1 VSFHITNL
9 GPASPS
15 NGPSWRSTC
24 ARSVFVALLLAAA
37 ACSRNG
43 AYRPPGLQL
52 AAGASGAAKTGA
64 PDYPITG
71 INSGTLTLTGVEPA
85 SGPFSGGTKAVVRG
99 SGFDAG
105 AVVRVGGI
113 AVQPSDVTLDG
124 RNRIAIVVPAGT
136 VGPADVTVTQ
146 GDHTVTL
153 QAGYLYNA
161 LSVSP
166 SQGSSAG
173 GTLVDLYVSGATLS
187 AASIV
192 EFGGAP
198 CSEYHLQSPQHATC
212 KTPAH
217 APASVDVIAHE
228 PSTGAND
235 PPALIAPMAF
245 TFAETI
251 NAANGGLSGGPIDGT
266 LNVTVVDYDAGNVIA
281 HAFVLVGNDPSGK
294 LQGYT
299 NERGAITFSNTD
311 LRGPITVHATAKCY
325 QRASI
330 VSFDAQNV
338 TIFLS
343 PILDLTCAAQGSP
356 GSSRKQ
362 LAATVSGQLIFPGG
376 REFTVNNWD
385 IVPKPKAKEVRVA
398 YVFTTQQSL
407 DANNPDPNSS
417 GTEMARLVEGTA
429 IQGERGFLYR
439 IVARPAGLAVYAL
452 AGIERLDTQ
461 EFTPYVLGIA
471 HNVVTSPGD
480 EVRNVDLSMTITL
493 DRELDV
499 ALSGLPAPT
508 SDGPSVFSVR
518 AYVDLGGEGL
528 IVRNVKSVSLDILSR
543 HTGNELFRFL
553 GQPAFVGG
561 LADASYYV
569 LAGYFTPDMDV
580 PFTRQK
586 RTGVPQGSVP
596 LQLNMFLGI
605 PQTAA
610 PAQNGG
616 PLPDDRVLR
625 FTLDGPAADL
635 ITVDI
640 LGGDGQPIWSE
651 VLPGSAREV
660 PIPDL
665 SSIKGQA
672 DIAPGFVQ
680 WTVTAAKID
689 DFRYNQFQYTY
700 LSSRYWTHTAANSFF
715 ARH

>member
-1 VSFHITNL
+1 VL
-9 GPASPS
+9 
-15 NGPSWRSTC
+15 
-24 ARSVFVALLLAAA
+24 ALLLTAA

-52 AAGASGAAKTGA
+52 AAGDGGGGASGA

-124 RNRIAIVVPAGT
+124 RNRIAIVVPAGA

-153 QAGYLYNA
+153 HAGYLYNA

-166 SQGSSAG
+166 NQGSSAG

-187 AASIV
+187 ADSIV
-192 EFGGAP
+192 EFDGAP

-217 APASVDVIAHE
+217 APASVDVIARE
-228 PSTGAND
+228 PSTASD
-235 PPALIAPMAF
+235 PLSLIAPMAF

-251 NAANGGLSGGPIDGT
+251 DAANGGLSGGPIDGT

-281 HAFVLVGNDPSGK
+281 HAFVLVGNDPSSK

-299 NERGAITFSNTD
+299 DDRGAITFSNAD
-311 LRGPITVHATAKCY
+311 LRGPVTVHATAKCY

-338 TIFLS
+338 TLFLS

-376 REFTVNNWD
+376 LEFTVNTWD
-385 IVPKPKAKEVRVA
+385 IVPKPRAKEIRVA

-407 DANNPDPNSS
+407 DSNNPDPDAS

-429 IQGERGFLYR
+429 ITGERGYLYR

-461 EFTPYVLGIA
+461 EFTPYVMGIA

-480 EVRNVDLSMTITL
+480 EVHDVDLSMTITL

-499 ALSGLPAPT
+499 ALSGFPT
-508 SDGPSVFSVR
+508 VGSGGPGMFSAR

-528 IVRNVKSVSLDILSR
+528 IVRNVNNVSLDTLSR
-543 HTGNELFRFL
+543 YTGNELFRFL

-569 LAGYFTPDMDV
+569 LAGYSTPDNDY

-586 RTGVPQGSVP
+586 RTGVPQGPGP
-596 LQLNMFLGI
+596 LQLSTFLGI

-610 PAQNGG
+610 PTQNGG
-616 PLPDDRVLR
+616 PIPDDRILR
-625 FTLDGPAADL
+625 FTLDGPTPDL

-640 LGGDGQPIWSE
+640 SDGDNMPVWSQ

-665 SSIKGQA
+665 STVKGQA
-672 DIAPGFVQ
+672 DIPSGFVN

-689 DFRYNQFQYTY
+689 DFQYNAFQYTY